1 MSGVALNR
9 LVEPALLKAL
19 IANPRQQLGGAISL
33 ISAVV
38 QLRRCTAVGARPRVL
53 GRVRVRNYGRIVIGE
68 RLLVRAEPWPT
79 ELVSQFGGVLEIGD
93 GTFIN
98 SGVSISACISVTIG
112 NRCQIGPHVTI
123 MDNDYHVAGD
133 LLMRPVSKPIVLED
147 LVWVGAGA
155 IILKGVRIGRGAA
168 IGAGSVVT
176 HDVPAGMVVAGNPA
190 RPIRALTDR

>member
-9 LVEPALLKAL
+9 MLEPALLKAL
-19 IANPRQQLGGAISL
+19 VADPRRQLGSAIPFLSAL
-33 ISAVV
+33 I
-38 QLRRCTAVGARPRVL
+38 QLRGCTSVGIRPRVI
-53 GRVRVRNYGRIVIGE
+53 GRVHIHNHGRIVIGN
-68 RLLVRAEPWPT
+68 RLLVRAKPWPT

-98 SGVSISACISVTIG
+98 SGVSISACLSVTIG

-123 MDNDYHVAGD
+123 MDNDYHMAGD
-133 LLMRPVSKPIVLED
+133 LLQRPASKPIVLED
-147 LVWVGAGA
+147 MVWVGAGA

-176 HDVPAGMVVAGNPA
+176 HDVPAATVVAGNPA
-190 RPIRALTDR
+190 RPIRSLPA